1 MSRIE
6 KFADFE
12 QMLEA
17 KQTKGGKNDAE
28 TNKAS
33 FYEMAGLKDD
43 QKKAIEKLVDT
54 TASIDNIEKQINY
67 KYLVAAKLAGME
79 DKDIAELEKAADE
92 AKNEEFAPMVL
103 MKLAKLTMDQGK
115 AFREL

>member
-1 MSRIE
+1 MNRIE
-6 KFADFE
+6 KFAGFV

-17 KQTKGGKNDAE
+17 KQYINGKNDVE
-28 TNKAS
+28 NNKAS

-67 KYLVAAKLAGME
+67 KYLVVAKLAGME
-79 DKDIAELEKAADE
+79 DKDIVELEKAAD
-92 AKNEEFAPMVL
+92 AKNEDFAPMVL
-103 MKLAKLTMDQGK
+103 FKLAKLTMEQGK
-115 AFREL
+115 AFAEL

>member
-6 KFADFE
+6 KFAGFG
-12 QMLEA
+12 QMLEV
-17 KQTKGGKNDAE
+17 KQTINGKNDVE

-67 KYLVAAKLAGME
+67 KYLVVAKLAGME
-79 DKDIAELEKAADE
+79 DKDIVELEKAAGD
-92 AKNEEFAPMVL
+92 AKNEDFAPMVL
-103 MKLAKLTMDQGK
+103 FKLAKLTMEQGK
-115 AFREL
+115 AFAEL